1 MIAGAAVLGMTAC
14 GGEDTTTG
22 ATGPFMEVALAVTP
36 DPIIAT
42 ASDDAEFEWM
52 ATYTVTLTESG
63 GLGGTISAIGATLNE
78 ASGGI
83 EVITDGELTRST
95 GNGPSDRLEAG
106 GTAAIEFVTYYTLP
120 GGGREALID
129 VTVQVQDDDGF
140 VGQVSG
146 RVSVS

>member
-1 MIAGAAVLGMTAC
+1 MMAGAAALGMVAC

-22 ATGPFMEVALAVTP
+22 ATGPFMEVALTVTP
-36 DPIIAT
+36 NPITAA

-63 GLGGTISAIGATLNE
+63 GLGGTISAVGAALNE

-95 GNGPSDRLEAG
+95 ANGPSDRLEAG
-106 GTAAIEFVTYYTLP
+106 GTAELSFVTYYTLP

-140 VGQVSG
+140 VGQVG
-146 RVSVS
+146 ARVSVS